1 MMTYQIRKR
10 IYRIDDPNGLK
21 FPNEVEISFEMR
33 PLQAFGM
40 EPGNG
45 RTAVQSVAAHATFD
59 ANTGWHTIE
68 SRQPLKPLDVTI
80 EESDVRKVEIRG
92 NMLKV
97 TAPANS
103 LEDLNDLL
111 QSIFIGYPILLS
123 IEFGDPVV
131 ITRVDG
137 KVGGTP
143 FRWELTDWRMEFDIT
158 TQKHQER
165 KAADSWFRFNVISE
179 PTRRRLMAALHY
191 FHVAIRL
198 ARVGI
203 SPWEFMSEAI
213 LNFSKVLEA
222 LFPPHGD
229 GRSID
234 AARSGLK
241 QLGYTEE
248 ELERDFIPAIALRNG
263 IDVGHVHLSVFTHT
277 QLRVLHDYTENAE
290 NRFRE
295 LLRRA
300 LNKVQ
305 DGSYTIIPYTDFKA
319 TPELIRVIDR
329 IEKHLRDEGKATD
342 DQ

>member
-263 IDVGHVHLSVFTHT
+263 IDVYGGPHCQGQNPVRISKPLPPSHLAGRG
-277 QLRVLHDYTENAE
+277 LRPARDCSAPLLAYGNPALDGAAGDYRT
-290 NRFRE
+290 RSTPPT
-295 LLRRA
+295 LLPSQRP
-300 LNKVQ
+300 NH
-305 DGSYTIIPYTDFKA
+305 SP
-319 TPELIRVIDR
+319 
-329 IEKHLRDEGKATD
+329 
-342 DQ
+342 